1 MHSGIYRIAEK
12 NIAINTLFETTH
24 VLCRDYAAA
33 DDAPVD
39 FTVEIT
45 QADIDNE
52 RTKSAEEDK
61 IEGLPMRHFSDEY
74 LETLAVYRKIC
85 LKMLDFGTFLFH
97 GSAVAVDGQTFL
109 FTAKSGT
116 GKSTHTRFWRE
127 LFGERAVMVNDDKP
141 LIHVCED
148 GNVLVYGTPWNGKHN
163 LDTNTSVPVRGICCL
178 ERDTENHIVPVS
190 RSDAYPRLL
199 RQIYRP
205 TGTEEMLLTLKMIDR
220 ILETVP
226 CYLLGCNM
234 DPDAARVS
242 YEGMKNGN
250 TDL

>member
-1 MHSGIYRIAEK
+1 MNF
-12 NIAINTLFETTH
+12 NITLAGVTVGVETLYPRTRTMCERY
-24 VLCRDYAAA
+24 LSPE
-33 DDAPVD
+33 DAVPA
-39 FTVEIT
+39 FTVKT
-45 QADIDNE
+45 TPADIE
-52 RTKSAEEDK
+52 FEQMKSVETNGA
-61 IEGLPMRHFSDEY
+61 GRYSDGY
-74 LETLAVYRKIC
+74 LETLAVYRQIAEKIIP
-85 LKMLDFGTFLFH
+85 H
-97 GSAVAVDGQTFL
+97 GALLIHCSAIALDGQAYLFL
-109 FTAKSGT
+109 AKSGT
-116 GKSTHTRFWRE
+116 GKSTHARLWRE
-127 LFGERAVMVNDDKP
+127 RFGERAFMVNDDKP
-141 LIHVCED
+141 LLRVGETVEVC
-148 GNVLVYGTPWNGKHN
+148 GTPWNGKHN
-163 LDTNTSVPVRGICCL
+163 LDTNTSVPVRGICFL